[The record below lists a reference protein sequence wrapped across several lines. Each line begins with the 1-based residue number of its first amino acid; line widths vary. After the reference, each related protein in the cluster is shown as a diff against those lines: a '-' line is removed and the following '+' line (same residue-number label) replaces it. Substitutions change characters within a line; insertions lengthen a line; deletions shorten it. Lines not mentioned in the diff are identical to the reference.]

1 MTPTICEREHHTTA
15 AVLSGTVNAEITSH
29 ASECA
34 VCADIL
40 LVSNFLCEDQ
50 TVAARD
56 RTSLPDAGQIW
67 HKAQQRAT
75 QQAVRAALR
84 PIRFMKIIAVVT
96 FFVSPW
102 LRFLLPIGREFF
114 SSWTRN
120 LDFNVSL
127 TPKILPATATQLP
140 ILLGFAAAT
149 MVLSLSSW
157 YMVRQD

>member
-29 ASECA
+29 TSDCA

-40 LVSNFLCEDQ
+40 FISDFLREDRAF
-50 TVAARD
+50 TAHD
-56 RTSLPDAGQIW
+56 RATLPDADLIW

-84 PIRFMKIIAVVT
+84 PIRFMKIIAVVA
-96 FFVSPW
+96 FLVSPW
-102 LRFLLPIGREFF
+102 LRPLLRIGRELF
-114 SSWTRN
+114 SSWTQN
-120 LDFNVSL
+120 LDLNVSMA
-127 TPKILPATATQLP
+127 PRIWPATTTQMA

-149 MVLSLSSW
+149 VLLSLGSW
-157 YMVRQD
+157 YMVRQE